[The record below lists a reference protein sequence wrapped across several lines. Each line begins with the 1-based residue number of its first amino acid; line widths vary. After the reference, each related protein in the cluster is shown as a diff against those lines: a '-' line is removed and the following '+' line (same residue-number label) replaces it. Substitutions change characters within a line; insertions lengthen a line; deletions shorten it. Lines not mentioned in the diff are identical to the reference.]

1 MVVQGIE
8 VLERKFGFVPD
19 FHDDHVESISITAD
33 RIEMVIRTEDGSSRL
48 QKRNG
53 ARFKLTFQGVEEF
66 CLKGAMYGTVS
77 IILDLLFFEKPEGV
91 EARLET
97 SLGTEGFVLAREVR
111 IEEV

>member
-1 MVVQGIE
+1 MVVQGME
-8 VLERKFGFVPD
+8 ELEKKFGVVPD
-19 FHDDHVESISITAD
+19 FHDDHIESISITAD
-33 RIEMVIRTEDGSSRL
+33 RIEMVIRTEDGPSRL

-66 CLKGAMYGTVS
+66 CFKGAMYGTVS

-97 SLGTEGFVLAREVR
+97 SLGTEGFVLAKEIR